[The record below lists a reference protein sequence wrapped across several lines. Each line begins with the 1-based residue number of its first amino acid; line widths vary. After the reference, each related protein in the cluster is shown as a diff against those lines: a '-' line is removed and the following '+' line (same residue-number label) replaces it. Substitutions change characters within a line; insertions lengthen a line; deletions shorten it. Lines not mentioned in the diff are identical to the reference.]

1 MLNGVPS
8 RRNAVIMAFLCT
20 TIWSSTWILAR
31 IGLKEMD
38 ALPFA
43 ALRYVLAFILL
54 LPFIFRRKPREA
66 ICRLTRKEWLLFAG
80 LGLLAYPINQGAI
93 FLAMT
98 YLPNTTISLITNMSP
113 ILLAILGGLFLNE
126 KLDDKQYLGI
136 AVTIAGAL
144 VFFLPVVDGKVNATG
159 VLLSFIT
166 LFANVIQTIIV
177 RKMLKSGDYP
187 ALLVTVIP
195 MGIGAVLMG
204 GGTSVWEWIPR
215 ISLMV
220 WGVLLVLS
228 LVNTAIAFTV
238 WNVALQRLT
247 AVEANVISNTML
259 VQVAILSWI
268 FLGDVV
274 TWKMAGGMALVIAG
288 VVMVNLWKNNAAAS

>member
-1 MLNGVPS
+1 MLSGVPS

-43 ALRYVLAFILL
+43 ALRYVLAFVML
-54 LPFIFRRKPREA
+54 LPWMFRKNSRET
-66 ICRLTRKEWLLFAG
+66 IRRFSKKEWLIFAG
-80 LGLLAYPINQGAI
+80 LGLLSYPINQGAI

-136 AVTIAGAL
+136 AVTVAGAL
-144 VFFLPVVDGKVNATG
+144 VFFLPMADGKLNGIG

-195 MGIGAVLMG
+195 MGFGAILMG
-204 GGTSVWEWIPR
+204 TGTSVWEWIPR
-215 ISLMV
+215 ISLTV

-228 LVNTAIAFTV
+228 LVNTAIAFTL

-274 TWKMAGGMALVIAG
+274 TWKMAAGMGLVIAG
-288 VVMVNLWKNNAAAS
+288 VVMVNLWKNTAISS

>member
-1 MLNGVPS
+1 M
-8 RRNAVIMAFLCT
+8 AVLCT

-31 IGLKEMD
+31 IGLKEMP

-43 ALRYVLAFILL
+43 ALRYILAFILL
-54 LPFIFRRKPREA
+54 LPWMFRQKSRES
-66 ICRLTRKEWLLFAG
+66 IRRLSKKEWVIFAG
-80 LGLLAYPINQGAI
+80 LGLLSYPINQGSV

-98 YLPNTTISLITNMSP
+98 YLPNTTINLITNMSP

-126 KLDDKQYLGI
+126 KMNNRQFLGI
-136 AVTIAGAL
+136 AITITGAL
-144 VFFLPVVDGKVNATG
+144 VFFLPVKDGTLNGIG
-159 VLLSFIT
+159 VLLSVTT
-166 LFANVIQTIIV
+166 LLANVIQTIIV

-187 ALLVTVIP
+187 ALLVTGVP
-195 MGIGAVLMG
+195 MGIGAILMG
-204 GGTSVWEWIPR
+204 AGTAVWEWIPR
-215 ISLMV
+215 ISLTV

-259 VQVAILSWI
+259 VQVAILSWF
-268 FLGDVV
+268 FLGDIV
-274 TWKMAGGMALVIAG
+274 TWKMASGMALVIGG
-288 VVMVNLWKNNAAAS
+288 VISVNLWRTS

>member
-1 MLNGVPS
+1 MLSGVPS
-8 RRNAVIMAFLCT
+8 RKNAVIMAFLCT

-43 ALRYVLAFILL
+43 SLRYVLAFVIL
-54 LPFIFRRKPREA
+54 LPFIFRQKPREA
-66 ICRLTRKEWLLFAG
+66 IRRLTRKQWLLFAG
-80 LGLLAYPINQGAI
+80 LGLLAYPVNQGAV
-93 FLAMT
+93 FLAME

-126 KLDDKQYLGI
+126 KLDNRQYFGI
-136 AVTIAGAL
+136 AVTITGAL
-144 VFFLPVVDGKVNATG
+144 VFFLPIVDGKLNGTG

-177 RKMLKSGDYP
+177 RKMLKSGEYP

-195 MGIGAVLMG
+195 MGFGAILMG
-204 GGTSVWEWIPR
+204 GGTAIWDWIPR
-215 ISLMV
+215 ISLTV

-228 LVNTAIAFTV
+228 VVNTAIAFNV

-274 TWKMAGGMALVIAG
+274 TIKMAAGMGLVIAG
-288 VVMVNLWKNNAAAS
+288 VVMVNLWRNNSAAS

>member
-1 MLNGVPS
+1 MLSGVPS

-43 ALRYVLAFILL
+43 ALRYVLAFVIL

-66 ICRLTRKEWLLFAG
+66 IRRLTRKEWLIFAG

-136 AVTIAGAL
+136 AVTVAGAL
-144 VFFLPVVDGKVNATG
+144 VFFLPMADGKLNGIG

-187 ALLVTVIP
+187 VLLVTVIP
-195 MGIGAVLMG
+195 MGFGAVLMG
-204 GGTSVWEWIPR
+204 GGTAVWEWIPR
-215 ISLMV
+215 ISLTV

-228 LVNTAIAFTV
+228 LVNTATAFTV

-274 TWKMAGGMALVIAG
+274 TWKMAAGMALVIAG
-288 VVMVNLWKNNAAAS
+288 VVMVNLWKNSAICS